1 MKKRLICVLVLL
13 CLLTLGACGHNY
25 QEDFGPAYVTGE
37 VLEIYEDYFLLKIE
51 DYHGCFFY
59 DEEIYVQ
66 DENAGKAYAVGD
78 HVQVEYGGIFQ
89 DYDPPRVGTNSIT
102 KMEADAPNAMVPMVM
117 IDGDMYPNTM
127 YQMVMVGGEIYRDT
141 GFESETN
148 ERKDAFD
155 GTIIWQ
161 VGQDQKPTV
170 NDQSNFGTGYGYQ
183 FGETEGTVE
192 LFINERWW
200 IYATEE
206 ARDRIFFSERYEV
219 VDSPPDLIVNYGD
232 QSVKA
237 RHCLTNWEFTMEDG
251 MISALMGDGL
261 HPLMAKH
268 TSPFVTLDPAEP
280 MEIWLSWDIMPDLV
294 EVNCWGEEAWEEL
307 ETEPVES
314 YRIMEGNEAGDSY
327 LLRPENGNYIYE
339 IIATWQ
345 NAPNFGGT
353 VRYSFHT
360 ET

>member
-1 MKKRLICVLVLL
+1 MKKVMATLLVMLL
-13 CLLTLGACGHNY
+13 ALGFAACATV
-25 QEDFGPAYVTGE
+25 PA
-37 VLEIYEDYFLLKIE
+37 LEETETVPLE
-51 DYHGCFFY
+51 A
-59 DEEIYVQ
+59 EPAPQ
-66 DENAGKAYAVGD
+66 
-78 HVQVEYGGIFQ
+78 
-89 DYDPPRVGTNSIT
+89 
-102 KMEADAPNAMVPMVM
+102 EADPNVVWVYPEMVM
-117 IDGDMYPNTM
+117 IDGEMYLTTCM
-127 YQMVMVGGEIYRDT
+127 
-141 GFESETN
+141 ESTLN
-148 ERKDAFD
+148 PRWAGYDGKIISTVSGSER
-155 GTIIWQ
+155 
-161 VGQDQKPTV
+161 PTE

-183 FGETEGTVE
+183 FGEMEGTVE
-192 LFINERWW
+192 IEINGKWL
-200 IYATEE
+200 IFATEE
-206 ARDRIFFSERYEV
+206 VRHQIQFPEQHMV
-219 VDSPPDLIVNYGD
+219 VDCPPDLIVNYGD

-251 MISALMGDGL
+251 MISALMGDGP

-268 TSPFVTLDPAEP
+268 TSPYITLDPAEP

-307 ETEPVES
+307 ETEPLES

-360 ET
+360 QTCEE

>member
-1 MKKRLICVLVLL
+1 MKKVMATLLVVLL
-13 CLLTLGACGHNY
+13 ALGFTACATA
-25 QEDFGPAYVTGE
+25 PA
-37 VLEIYEDYFLLKIE
+37 LEETE
-51 DYHGCFFY
+51 T
-59 DEEIYVQ
+59 V
-66 DENAGKAYAVGD
+66 
-78 HVQVEYGGIFQ
+78 
-89 DYDPPRVGTNSIT
+89 PPEAEPAPQ
-102 KMEADAPNAMVPMVM
+102 EADPDVVWVYPEMVM
-117 IDGDMYPNTM
+117 IDDEMYLTTCM
-127 YQMVMVGGEIYRDT
+127 
-141 GFESETN
+141 ESTFN
-148 ERKDAFD
+148 PRLAGYDGKIISTVSGSER
-155 GTIIWQ
+155 
-161 VGQDQKPTV
+161 PTE

-183 FGETEGTVE
+183 FGEMEGTVE
-192 LFINERWW
+192 IEINGKWL
-200 IYATEE
+200 IFATEE
-206 ARDRIFFSERYEV
+206 VRHQIQFPEQHMV
-219 VDSPPDLIVNYGD
+219 VDCPPDLIVNYGD

-251 MISALMGDGL
+251 MLSALMGDGP

-360 ET
+360 EI